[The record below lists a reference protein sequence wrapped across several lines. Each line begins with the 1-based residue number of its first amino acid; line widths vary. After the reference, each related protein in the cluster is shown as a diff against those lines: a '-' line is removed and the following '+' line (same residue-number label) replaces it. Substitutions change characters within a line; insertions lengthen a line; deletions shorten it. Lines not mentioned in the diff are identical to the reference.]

1 MKNSRL
7 LNRKA
12 KFENLQN
19 YEGLNRKPLER
30 DWSTQSKASSSH
42 TNPSKF
48 PLKIYKPQNAHVSLF
63 QNGLSISN
71 NIINYD

>member
-1 MKNSRL
+1 MENYRL

-30 DWSTQSKASSSH
+30 DWRTQSKASSSH

-48 PLKIYKPQNAHVSLF
+48 PLKVYKPENAHVSLF
-63 QNGLSISN
+63 QNGFPFHLVIN
-71 NIINYD
+71 ND